1 MSAKPTNRLE
11 ESLVKA
17 ALDPAHRPQFYRD
30 LLASDIY
37 VIQEGPPPDRP
48 GHRVLPA
55 GELLKIR
62 TLSFNGKQY
71 VPIFS
76 SRAALQ
82 AALSEE
88 AAYLALNAAE
98 FFRIT
103 AGADVVLNP
112 GWDHGKE
119 FSKEEIAGLLD
130 GSIWQP
136 RERFEV
142 KRDTTV
148 QIGQPARHPKE
159 LVETLSRLFTA
170 IPEVRRAY
178 VALLYNPERDER
190 PHTLVAIEASG
201 NWESVIARAGMVAS
215 AVEVPDP
222 PVDFIPLTGGSG
234 IEEYFGN
241 ECQPFYQRL
250 LG

>member
-136 RERFEV
+136 RERFAV

-159 LVETLSRLFTA
+159 LVETLSRLFTDPRGA
-170 IPEVRRAY
+170 QGVCRAVLQPGGGRAPPHAGGDRGVGQLGIRRRPGGHRRAA
-178 VALLYNPERDER
+178 ALR
-190 PHTLVAIEASG
+190 
-201 NWESVIARAGMVAS
+201 
-215 AVEVPDP
+215 
-222 PVDFIPLTGGSG
+222 
-234 IEEYFGN
+234 
-241 ECQPFYQRL
+241 
-250 LG
+250 

>member
-1 MSAKPTNRLE
+1 MSAKPTNPLE

-48 GHRVLPA
+48 GL
-55 GELLKIR
+55 
-62 TLSFNGKQY
+62 
-71 VPIFS
+71 
-76 SRAALQ
+76 
-82 AALSEE
+82 
-88 AAYLALNAAE
+88 
-98 FFRIT
+98 FRIT
-103 AGADVVLNP
+103 VGADVVLNP

-136 RERFEV
+136 RERFEF

-159 LVETLSRLFTA
+159 LVETLSRLFTT

-178 VALLYNPERDER
+178 VALFYNPQQDER

-201 NWESVIARAGMVAS
+201 NWESIVAQAGMVAS
-215 AVEVPDP
+215 AVEVSDP
-222 PVDFIPLTGGSG
+222 PIDFMRLTGASD
-234 IEEYFGN
+234 IEEYFGQ